1 MNGRKSYLTALAGIE
16 WFGLIAQLILM
27 LNGKAAPVGELLM
40 RFFTFFTITTNLL
53 VGVYLLALLFRPTQP
68 FFSHPSTQTAIV
80 MYITVVGLIYNLILR
95 QLWSPTGLQ
104 AVVDDIL
111 HTAIPLL
118 VILYWVIWV
127 DARPVKPRAIWRWL
141 LYPAVYTAI
150 VFVRGA
156 FAHWYPYP
164 FMDLQKL
171 PTATVIRNCAGVL
184 LVFLL
189 FSFLFLFWGKRKS
202 ARAL

>member
-1 MNGRKSYLTALAGIE
+1 MSGRRSYLTALAGIE

-27 LNGKAAPVGELLM
+27 LNSGAAPTGELLM
-40 RFFTFFTITTNLL
+40 RFFTYFTITTNLL
-53 VGVYLLALLFRPTQP
+53 VGVYSLDLLFRPAQP
-68 FFSHPSTQTAIV
+68 FFSRPSIQTAIV

-111 HTAIPLL
+111 HTAIPVL

-127 DARPVKPRAIWRWL
+127 DARSVQSRAIWRWL

-171 PTATVIRNCAGVL
+171 PTATVIRNCVGIL
-184 LVFLL
+184 GVFLL
-189 FSFLFLFWGKRKS
+189 FSAIFWYWGHKKASS
-202 ARAL
+202 AR